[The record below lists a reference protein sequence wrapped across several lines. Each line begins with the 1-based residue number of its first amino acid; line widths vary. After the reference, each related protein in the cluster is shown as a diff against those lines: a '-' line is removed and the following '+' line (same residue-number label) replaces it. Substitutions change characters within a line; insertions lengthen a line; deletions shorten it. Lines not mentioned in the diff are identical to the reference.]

1 MNRLVP
7 SICMDAACTWHVS
20 VQEREPGARWVAYE
34 QLEPPS
40 PVRRAARYL
49 PSVVQHVI
57 AEAQWQ
63 RQLRSLLREPLVHL
77 QVPKVPVP
85 ILLASARARG
95 DRVEER
101 AEPHVRSSRGIRDV
115 ERDHHVAVR
124 LAKAI
129 RRQVHVVPAEH
140 HGQSRRH
147 EPLRER
153 LRREVRQVN
162 HGHPAAVQ
170 LRRLRCLPVAVQAIG
185 LIEELGELLGV
196 DTHHG
201 IERVHLVVVRHAC
214 IVAPTKVRYPIAA
227 AAHFA
232 VSRRG
237 VRPGDDVG
245 VATRGG

>member
-1 MNRLVP
+1 MTPTVLAAAAGGGHGEISVP
-7 SICMDAACTWHVS
+7 AILFGVVLLLANGFFVAA
-20 VQEREPGARWVAYE
+20 EIALLAA
-34 QLEPPS
+34 
-40 PVRRAARYL
+40 RRA
-49 PSVVQHVI
+49 
-57 AEAQWQ
+57 
-63 RQLRSLLREPLVHL
+63 
-77 QVPKVPVP
+77 
-85 ILLASARARG
+85 
-95 DRVEER
+95 RVEER

-153 LRREVRQVN
+153 LRREVRQVH

-170 LRRLRCLPVAVQAIG
+170 LRRVRRPPVAVQAIG

-201 IERVHLVVVRHAC
+201 IERVHLVVVRH

-237 VRPGDDVG
+237 IRPGDDVG